1 MISASGWWMP
11 GQDAQGRDEGSA
23 DGMGMTNDALQERHL
38 CGYRGP
44 ADALEVTILND
55 GKEQVL
61 VGFVV
66 PLGRHGVV

>member
-1 MISASGWWMP
+1 MMRCR
-11 GQDAQGRDEGSA
+11 RDIPAGLMGEGVLL
-23 DGMGMTNDALQERHL
+23 GLHL

-66 PLGRHGVV
+66 PLGRHVVV

>member
-1 MISASGWWMP
+1 MMRCR
-11 GQDAQGRDEGSA
+11 RDIPAGFMGEGVLLGLA
-23 DGMGMTNDALQERHL
+23 VL

-44 ADALEVTILND
+44 ADALEVTIFND

-66 PLGRHGVV
+66 PLGRHVVV